1 MFGDFNI
8 DIDSKADEM
17 IAKDLLKW
25 AESCALTP
33 VLPDNPTSL
42 RSNRIIDY
50 AFTCGIPLT
59 LQTCKDNT
67 TSDHKP
73 IIGILNFERKEN
85 TLGSNTHWK
94 VFNYFMSLAVD
105 FWENESK
112 VASTDEYYT
121 NFITLLDC
129 LKARCTTYFPLKNYR
144 ASIPEELRM
153 KLSLTRA
160 LSFQHKR
167 TGDVLLHKKI
177 KEMRRLNRWELISI
191 RSRKLMNSLNGRFSS
206 ATSPNTFW
214 SKIRKIFKITNSLEA
229 LIDNNGVV
237 VKDVD
242 NMLSIAATHYEN
254 LFVESQV
261 YRSHP

>member
-1 MFGDFNI
+1 
-8 DIDSKADEM
+8 
-17 IAKDLLKW
+17 
-25 AESCALTP
+25 
-33 VLPDNPTSL
+33 
-42 RSNRIIDY
+42 
-50 AFTCGIPLT
+50 
-59 LQTCKDNT
+59 
-67 TSDHKP
+67 
-73 IIGILNFERKEN
+73 
-85 TLGSNTHWK
+85 
-94 VFNYFMSLAVD
+94 MSLAID

-121 NFITLLDC
+121 IFITLLDC

-167 TGDVLLHKKI
+167 TGDVLLYKKI
-177 KEMRRLNRWELISI
+177 KEMRRHNRLELISI

-206 ATSPNTFW
+206 TTSPNTFW
-214 SKIRKIFKITNSLEA
+214 SKIRKSFKTTNSLEA

-242 NMLSIAATHYEN
+242 NMLSIVATHYEN
-254 LFVESQV
+254 LFVELQV
-261 YRSHP
+261 YRPHPYVDSSEVHWDKHYEPIPPITMPELLKVIGKVKKKH